1 MIHYADVVL
10 KEKRR
15 QGVEEKEIVFFFPC
29 LYILLT
35 HSWVVRGYS
44 FSEVV
49 MNSFL
54 VTVAT
59 TSTIFDVKKA
69 SNPVP
74 LEV

>member
-10 KEKRR
+10 KREREQR
-15 QGVEEKEIVFFFPC
+15 EIKLKKKNFFFV
-29 LYILLT
+29 LLT
-35 HSWVVRGYS
+35 HSWVVRGNS
-44 FSEVV
+44 FREVV